1 MATVIDLGSRRV
13 VGWATA
19 DHLRTDLIDHAL
31 TNAITSRRP
40 DRGVI
45 FHSDRGSSPASSTGA
60 WPTSTACACQSAGA
74 VNVGTTPSPSRS
86 TLGCTRADAANG
98 ILTAR
103 HPALTRHAADELD
116 QGNGSPPH
124 NTRRPSSNVCDQH

>member
-45 FHSDRGSSPASSTGA
+45 FHSDRGSTPASSTGEGDVRSIGCELCFPRVA
-60 WPTSTACACQSAGA
+60 GCGDEESTRD
-74 VNVGTTPSPSRS
+74 SRK
-86 TLGCTRADAANG
+86 LHCTVQMIRD
-98 ILTAR
+98 
-103 HPALTRHAADELD
+103 
-116 QGNGSPPH
+116 SC
-124 NTRRPSSNVCDQH
+124 S